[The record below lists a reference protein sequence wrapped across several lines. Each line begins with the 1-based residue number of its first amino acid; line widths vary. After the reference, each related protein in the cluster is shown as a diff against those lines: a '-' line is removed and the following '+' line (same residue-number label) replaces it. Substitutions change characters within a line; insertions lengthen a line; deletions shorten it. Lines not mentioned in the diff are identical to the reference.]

1 MNYKEK
7 RIISLLILLLGLT
20 MLSAGIAANQIG
32 YILNFIKKIFEASI
46 AGLP

>member
-1 MNYKEK
+1 MNNEEK

-20 MLSAGIAANQIG
+20 MLAIGIAANQIN
-32 YILNFIKKIFEASI
+32 YIFDFIKKIFEASI